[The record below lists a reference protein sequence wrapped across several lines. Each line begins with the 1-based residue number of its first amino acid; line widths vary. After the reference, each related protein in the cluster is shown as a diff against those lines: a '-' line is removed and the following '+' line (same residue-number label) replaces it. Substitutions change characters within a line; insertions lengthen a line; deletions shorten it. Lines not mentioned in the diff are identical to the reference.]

1 MPHLPAQRNWL
12 AFPHKS
18 QKIAET
24 IAGWFEQQRYR
35 PGDRFPSDQ
44 ELARRFGVN
53 HVTVRTAL
61 KRFVNL
67 GWLERKVGAGT
78 VVRDPKS
85 AEAEGRAGN
94 PAVAIAIPD
103 ATHSFFSELLRA
115 VEGAL
120 HGTGRPLMLGHTWEL
135 AQREEQV
142 VNAWISQGVKR
153 MVLTPPVSEGRFYNR
168 LREQG
173 VRLVFVDRRVE
184 GVDVPSIVNRDEF
197 GMAQVVKYLV
207 GLGHRRLLHL
217 AGPASIWTA
226 RQRRESFERFG
237 REAGLPEPGVEVL
250 PAGFYM
256 EDGYTAMSRRLA
268 AGPPPDAVVGAND
281 PVAVGAVRA
290 LHERGLRV
298 PEDVLVTGYGDTD
311 IGRNFGLT
319 TVRQFPDRMGAEAIR
334 LMLGNEPLHAH
345 DSIEL
350 IPELL
355 VRTSTPATGQTLDA
369 QVK

>member
-1 MPHLPAQRNWL
+1 M

-24 IAGWFEQQRYR
+24 IARWFEEQRYR

-44 ELARRFGVN
+44 ELAREFGVN

-61 KRFVNL
+61 RRFVDA

-85 AEAEGRAGN
+85 RAEAEARGGN
-94 PAVAIAIPD
+94 PAVAIGIPD

-142 VNAWISQGVKR
+142 VDAWVSQGVRR

-168 LREQG
+168 LRSQG
-173 VRLVFVDRRVE
+173 VRLVFVDRKVE
-184 GVDVPSIVNRDEF
+184 SVDVPSIVSRDEV
-197 GMAQVVKYLV
+197 GMAQVVQYLV
-207 GLGHRRLLHL
+207 SLGHRRLVHL
-217 AGPASIWTA
+217 AGPANIWTA
-226 RQRRESFERFG
+226 RQRRESFDRCVK
-237 REAGLPEPGVEVL
+237 EASLPEEGIEIL
-250 PAGFYM
+250 PAGFYI
-256 EDGYTAMSRRLA
+256 EDGYAAMSRRLQS
-268 AGPPPDAVVGAND
+268 GPPPEAVVGAND

-298 PEDVLVTGYGDTD
+298 PEDVIVTGYGDTD

-319 TVRQFPDRMGAEAIR
+319 TVRQFPDRMGSEAIR
-334 LMLGNEPLHAH
+334 LILGGELLSAR

-350 IPELL
+350 VPELV
-355 VRTSTPATGQTLDA
+355 VRTPSTLVGRSIRAAAT
-369 QVK
+369 

>member
-1 MPHLPAQRNWL
+1 M

-24 IAGWFEQQRYR
+24 IASWFEEKRYR

-44 ELARRFGVN
+44 ELARQFGVN

-61 KRFVNL
+61 KRFVDA

-85 AEAEGRAGN
+85 RAEVDARAN

-142 VNAWISQGVKR
+142 VNAWVAQGVRR

-173 VRLVFVDRRVE
+173 VRLVFVDRRVDS
-184 GVDVPSIVNRDEF
+184 VDVPSIVSRDEV
-197 GMAQVVKYLV
+197 GMAQVVRYLV

-217 AGPASIWTA
+217 AGPVNIWTA
-226 RQRRESFERFG
+226 RQRRESFDRFA
-237 REAGLPEPGVEVL
+237 RESGVPESCLEVITAG
-250 PAGFYM
+250 YYI
-256 EDGYTAMSRRLA
+256 EDGYAAMSRRLQS
-268 AGPPPDAVVGAND
+268 GPPPDAVVGAND

-334 LMLGNEPLHAH
+334 LILAPESLSAQ

-350 IPELL
+350 TPELV
-355 VRTSTPATGQTLDA
+355 VRSPAPTTARLIRA
-369 QVK
+369 SAP

>member
-1 MPHLPAQRNWL
+1 M

-24 IAGWFEQQRYR
+24 IARWFEEQRYR

-44 ELARRFGVN
+44 ELAREFGVN

-61 KRFVNL
+61 RRFVDQGL
-67 GWLERKVGAGT
+67 LERKVGAGT
-78 VVRDPKS
+78 VVRDPKARS
-85 AEAEGRAGN
+85 EAEARGAN

-103 ATHSFFSELLRA
+103 ATHSFFSELLRT

-142 VNAWISQGVKR
+142 VNAWISQGVRR
-153 MVLTPPVSEGRFYNR
+153 MVLTPPVSEGHFYNR
-168 LREQG
+168 LVSQG

-184 GVDVPSIVNRDEF
+184 SVDVPSIVSRDEV
-197 GMAQVVKYLV
+197 GMAQVVKYVV
-207 GLGHRRLLHL
+207 GLGHRRLVHL
-217 AGPASIWTA
+217 AGPVGIWTA
-226 RQRRESFERFG
+226 RQRRDSFARSA
-237 REAGLPEPGVEVL
+237 REAGLSEQSVEIL
-250 PAGFYM
+250 PAGYYI
-256 EDGYTAMSRRLA
+256 EDGYTAMVRRLQS
-268 AGPPPDAVVGAND
+268 GTPPDAVVGAND

-290 LHERGLRV
+290 LEERGLRV
-298 PEDVLVTGYGDTD
+298 PEDVTVTGFGDTD

-319 TVRQFPDRMGAEAIR
+319 TVRQFPDRMGSEAIR
-334 LMLGNEPLHAH
+334 LMLGIEPLSAR

-350 IPELL
+350 VPELV
-355 VRTSTPATGQTLDA
+355 VRTPSPSVSRTIRAAT
-369 QVK
+369 

>member
-1 MPHLPAQRNWL
+1 M

-24 IAGWFEQQRYR
+24 IASWFAEQRYR

-44 ELARRFGVN
+44 ELARQFAVN

-61 KRFVNL
+61 KRFVDA

-78 VVRDPKS
+78 VVRDPKAR
-85 AEAEGRAGN
+85 AEADARGGN
-94 PAVAIAIPD
+94 QGVAIAIPD

-142 VNAWISQGVKR
+142 VNAWVAQGVRR
-153 MVLTPPVSEGRFYNR
+153 MVLTPPVSEGRFYDR
-168 LREQG
+168 LRSQG

-184 GVDVPSIVNRDEF
+184 SVDVPSIVSRDEI

-217 AGPASIWTA
+217 AGPVSIWTG
-226 RQRRESFERFG
+226 RQRRESFDRYV
-237 REAGLPEPGVEVL
+237 RDAGLPEEGIEVL
-250 PAGFYM
+250 PAGFYI
-256 EDGYTAMSRRLA
+256 EDGYAAMSRRLQT
-268 AGPPPDAVVGAND
+268 GPPPEAVVGAND

-319 TVRQFPDRMGAEAIR
+319 TVRQFPDRMGSEAIR
-334 LMLGNEPLHAH
+334 LMLGVEPLSAQ

-350 IPELL
+350 TPELV
-355 VRTSTPATGQTLDA
+355 VRTPTPATGRLIGA
-369 QVK
+369 QI

>member
-1 MPHLPAQRNWL
+1 M

-24 IAGWFEQQRYR
+24 IARWFEEQRYR

-44 ELARRFGVN
+44 ELAREFQVN

-61 KRFVNL
+61 RRFVDAGL
-67 GWLERKVGAGT
+67 LERKVGAGT

-85 AEAEGRAGN
+85 RAEAESRGGN

-103 ATHSFFSELLRA
+103 ATHSFFSELLRT

-142 VNAWISQGVKR
+142 VNAWVAQGVRR
-153 MVLTPPVSEGRFYNR
+153 MVLTPPVSEGRFYHR
-168 LREQG
+168 LLAQG

-184 GVDVPSIVNRDEF
+184 SVDVPSIVSRDEV

-217 AGPASIWTA
+217 AGPAGIWTA
-226 RQRRESFERFG
+226 RQRRDSFERFV
-237 REAGLPEPGVEVL
+237 REAGVPSESVEIL
-250 PAGFYM
+250 PAGFYI
-256 EDGYTAMSRRLA
+256 EDGYAAMSRRLQ

-290 LHERGLRV
+290 LEERGLRV
-298 PEDVLVTGYGDTD
+298 PEDVTVTGYGDTD

-319 TVRQFPDRMGAEAIR
+319 TVRQFPDRMGSEAIR
-334 LMLGNEPLHAH
+334 LMLGLEPLHATH
-345 DSIEL
+345 SIEL
-350 IPELL
+350 TPELV
-355 VRTSTPATGQTLDA
+355 VRTPTPSVTRTLRASAT
-369 QVK
+369 

>member
-1 MPHLPAQRNWL
+1 M

-24 IAGWFEQQRYR
+24 IAGWFDAQRYR

-44 ELARRFGVN
+44 ELAREFGVN

-61 KRFVNL
+61 KRFVDAGL
-67 GWLERKVGAGT
+67 LERKVGAGT
-78 VVRDPKS
+78 VVRDPKTRP
-85 AEAEGRAGN
+85 EGDTRAGN
-94 PAVAIAIPD
+94 QAVAIAIPD
-103 ATHSFFSELLRA
+103 ATHSFFSELLGA

-153 MVLTPPVSEGRFYNR
+153 MVLTPSGSEAGFYDR
-168 LREQG
+168 LRGQG
-173 VRLVFVDRRVE
+173 VRLVFVDRRVDS
-184 GVDVPSIVNRDEF
+184 VDVPSIVSRDEL
-197 GMAQVVKYLV
+197 GMSLVVRYLV

-217 AGPASIWTA
+217 AGPANLSTG
-226 RQRRESFERFG
+226 RQRRDSFERSV
-237 REAGLPEPGVEVL
+237 REAGLDEQGLEIL
-250 PAGFYM
+250 PAGFFI
-256 EDGYTAMSRRLA
+256 EDGYAAMSRRLQ
-268 AGPPPDAVVGAND
+268 AGPPPEAVVGAND

-290 LHERGLRV
+290 LHQRGLRV

-319 TVRQFPDRMGAEAIR
+319 TVRQFPDRMGSEAIR
-334 LMLGNEPLHAH
+334 LMLGVEPLSAR

-350 IPELL
+350 TPELVL
-355 VRTSTPATGQTLDA
+355 RTPTTTASRLLIADED
-369 QVK
+369 

>member
-1 MPHLPAQRNWL
+1 M

-24 IAGWFEQQRYR
+24 IASWFEEKRYR

-44 ELARRFGVN
+44 ELARQFGVN

-61 KRFVNL
+61 KRFVDQ

-85 AEAEGRAGN
+85 RAEAEARGGN

-103 ATHSFFSELLRA
+103 ATHSFFSELLRS

-142 VNAWISQGVKR
+142 VSAWVAQGVRR

-173 VRLVFVDRRVE
+173 RAAGVRGPAGGVGGRAQHRQPRRGGDGPGGALPGGAGAPAAATPGGAGEHLDRAPAPRELRSLRARGRAARV
-184 GVDVPSIVNRDEF
+184 VPGGD
-197 GMAQVVKYLV
+197 
-207 GLGHRRLLHL
+207 HRRLLHRGRL
-217 AGPASIWTA
+217 RGDDPPAAVGPAA
-226 RQRRESFERFG
+226 RRG
-237 REAGLPEPGVEVL
+237 G
-250 PAGFYM
+250 
-256 EDGYTAMSRRLA
+256 
-268 AGPPPDAVVGAND
+268 GAND

-334 LMLGNEPLHAH
+334 LILGPDPLSAR

-350 IPELL
+350 MPELV
-355 VRTSTPATGQTLDA
+355 VRTPAPSTTRLIRAAT
-369 QVK
+369 

>member
-1 MPHLPAQRNWL
+1 M

-24 IAGWFEQQRYR
+24 IASWFEEQRYR

-44 ELARRFGVN
+44 ELARQFGVN

-61 KRFVNL
+61 KRFVDQ

-85 AEAEGRAGN
+85 RSEAEARGGN

-142 VNAWISQGVKR
+142 VSAWVAQGVRR

-184 GVDVPSIVNRDEF
+184 SVDVPSIVSRDEV
-197 GMAQVVKYLV
+197 GMAQVVRYLV

-217 AGPASIWTA
+217 AGPANIWTA
-226 RQRRESFERFG
+226 RQRRESFDRSV
-237 REAGLPEPGVEVL
+237 REAGVPDESLEVV
-250 PAGFYM
+250 PAGFYI
-256 EDGYTAMSRRLA
+256 EDGYAAMTRRLQ

-334 LMLGNEPLHAH
+334 LILGPESLSGH

-350 IPELL
+350 TPELVVRSPTSTAPRL
-355 VRTSTPATGQTLDA
+355 VRATGT
-369 QVK
+369 